1 MIPSFKLGVCGQKKI
16 LVKYK
21 EMKEKRVLTRNP
33 FSIEDGVKH
42 VIETIG
48 EKGLKEATG
57 KGKDTFLKMSNPT
70 HPGRDIS
77 VNDAVKIDIHCRK
90 KGLGSPLMDC
100 YRTMME
106 KAEGSS
112 VDKSPERIQR
122 GLLQVGE
129 ELGDVF
135 TETRKAL
142 EDGEIDDKEREKI
155 AKEIKEVEVKL
166 SKLKQ
171 KLDLGKQHD
180 YSKFQKRDSE

>member
-1 MIPSFKLGVCGQKKI
+1 MKDKRYIP
-16 LVKYK
+16 
-21 EMKEKRVLTRNP
+21 RNP
-33 FSIEDGVKH
+33 FSIEDGLKY
-42 VIETIG
+42 VIEKIG
-48 EKGLKEATG
+48 DKGLKDATG

-70 HPGRDIS
+70 HKDRQVS
-77 VNDAVKIDIHCRK
+77 VLDAVKIDIYCEQR
-90 KGLGSPLMDC
+90 GLGTPLSNC
-100 YRTMME
+100 YNTMLD
-106 KAEGSS
+106 KAIGAE

-142 EDGEIDDKEREKI
+142 EDGKIDDKEREKI

>member
-1 MIPSFKLGVCGQKKI
+1 MIPSFKLGACGQKKI

-90 KGLGSPLMDC
+90 KGLGSPLMNC
-100 YRTMME
+100 YKTMME
-106 KAEGSS
+106 RAEGSS
-112 VDKSPERIQR
+112 VDQSPEKIQK
-122 GLLQVGE
+122 GLLQIGE

-135 TETRKAL
+135 KETRRAL
-142 EDGEIDDKEREKI
+142 DDGKIDDKEKERI
-155 AKEIKEVEVKL
+155 AKEIKEVEVRI
-166 SKLKQ
+166 SRLKQ
-171 KLDLGKQHD
+171 TLCLGEQHD